1 MIKISLEK
9 NNKVKKNSKD
19 KHRKMET
26 SKKLVWLS
34 WVVAIILTL
43 LVIICTPLGIDC
55 TNLTTIT
62 GYSWA
67 EVAAANIFYYTM
79 VKRLNAPK
87 VIMNIYNDLPEKL
100 KEQVDINNLLSN
112 LMN

>member
-1 MIKISLEK
+1 MIKISIERNKRNKTNKEK
-9 NNKVKKNSKD
+9 
-19 KHRKMET
+19 RPRMET
-26 SKKLVWLS
+26 SKKLVWFS
-34 WVVAIILTL
+34 WGVAITLTL
-43 LVIICTPLGIDC
+43 IVTPLGFDC
-55 TNLTTIT
+55 SNLTTIT

-79 VKRLNAPK
+79 IKRLNAPK
-87 VIMNIYNDLPEKL
+87 VIMGLYNDLPKEL